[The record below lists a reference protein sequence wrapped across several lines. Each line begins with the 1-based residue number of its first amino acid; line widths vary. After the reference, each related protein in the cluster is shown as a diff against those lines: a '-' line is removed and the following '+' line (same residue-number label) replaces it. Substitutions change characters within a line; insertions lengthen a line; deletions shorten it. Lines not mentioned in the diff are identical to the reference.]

1 MSYTYRRTYRGPIE
15 AVILDWAGT
24 TLDFGCVA
32 PAVVFVEVFKRQGV
46 AIDMAEA
53 RGPMGAGKR
62 DHIAQI
68 TRMDGVRARW
78 NAAHGR
84 DATEADI
91 DAMYADFIPLQL
103 QSLSDYSA
111 LIPGTLEAA
120 AEMRR
125 RGIKLGST
133 SGYDRAMMAVNVADA
148 KRQGFEVDTVFCST
162 DVRQGRPYP
171 FMALQNVI
179 ALGVSTVEAC
189 VKVDDTVPGIDE
201 GLNAGM
207 WTIGFSISGNEVG
220 LSLAE
225 WNATP
230 ATEQARLRKRAATRL
245 LQSGAHYV
253 VDSIADLIPCLDDI
267 QARITRGE
275 RP

>member
-1 MSYTYRRTYRGPIE
+1 MSFTYRRAYRGPIE

-32 PAVVFVEVFKRQGV
+32 PAVVFVEVFKRHGV
-46 AIDMAEA
+46 PIDMEEA
-53 RGPMGAGKR
+53 RGPMGAHTR
-62 DHIAQI
+62 THIERI
-68 TRMDGVRARW
+68 TALDAVRERW
-78 NAAHGR
+78 KSAHGR
-84 DATEADI
+84 LPTQADI

-103 QSLSDYSA
+103 QCLSDYSA

-120 AEMRR
+120 AALRAK
-125 RGIKLGST
+125 GIRIGST
-133 SGYDRAMMAVNVADA
+133 TGYDRQMIEINLADA
-148 KRQGFEVDTVFCST
+148 ARQGFTPDCTVCAS
-162 DVRQGRPYP
+162 DVPQGRPSPY
-171 FMALQNVI
+171 MALLNVI
-179 ALGVSTVEAC
+179 RLGVSTVEAC

-207 WTIGFSISGNEVG
+207 WTIGFAVSGNEVG

-225 WNATP
+225 WNALP
-230 ATEQARLRKRAATRL
+230 VAEQAVRRARASQRL

-253 VDSIADLIPCLDDI
+253 VDSIAELMPCIEDI
-267 QARITRGE
+267 EARIRRGE

>member
-148 KRQGFEVDTVFCST
+148 RRQGFEVDTVFCST

-230 ATEQARLRKRAATRL
+230 AACSRRSLSPPCKQARQPRGPLDHWP
-245 LQSGAHYV
+245 AHGC
-253 VDSIADLIPCLDDI
+253 SM
-267 QARITRGE
+267 
-275 RP
+275 